1 MEFDV
6 FFSICQTEVD
16 GYLPDERTMLS
27 NFFDQ
32 VRLADELG
40 FGTAWVAESHLSTEV
55 QKTNPGA
62 VIPHFVG
69 EIGLNTDI
77 LQLAHRVFAQTRRIG
92 VGSAILNILCNGGPI
107 AHAERIRTFLALHG
121 LDPEE
126 SRPITIGFASGRFP
140 FINVPYG
147 IVPRTPVEAA
157 AWPVVKNKI
166 FEEATEIF
174 LRLLEGETMSSLDVA
189 RRVLRRGDF
198 RSDADWQKVQEAWGH
213 WAEAIPLEP
222 RYRFPNLKIVPQE
235 SRMDLLRL
243 SIGSHDP
250 ATQIFANTI
259 MPVGVFN
266 LSITPGDEIEKTN
279 ERMLKHYH
287 PAGGPWRRSLMPR
300 TVLVFLNEEEG
311 PTSAERNEHA
321 AAEARAA
328 LSNYWKALEGTLDE
342 EKVRRATGNA
352 LVGDAAA
359 VAAQIRER
367 FHPEDR
373 LMLWFD
379 FNNHDSARVGR
390 NMRAFVQ
397 QVLPLVSPESGVR
410 SPESIEREK

>member
-1 MEFDV
+1 MELDI

-16 GYLPDERTMLS
+16 GYVPSERVMFE
-27 NFFDQ
+27 NFFEQ
-32 VRLADELG
+32 IELADRLG

-77 LQLAHRVFAQTRRIG
+77 LQLGHRVFARTKRIG
-92 VGSAILNILCNGGPI
+92 IGSAIMNILCNGGPI
-107 AHAERIRTFLALHG
+107 AAAERIKTFLTLHG

-126 SRPITIGFASGRFP
+126 RRILTVGFASGRFP

-147 IVPRTPVEAA
+147 IVPRDPVEAA

-174 LRLLEGETMSSLDVA
+174 LRLLKGEVLSSQSIAPRSLT
-189 RRVLRRGDF
+189 RKDF
-198 RSDADWQKVQEAWGH
+198 RTDADWQRAVDAYGQH
-213 WAEAIPLEP
+213 VDQIPLAP
-222 RYRFPNLKIVPQE
+222 RWRFPNLKIVPQE
-235 SRMDLLRL
+235 PRLDLLRL

-250 ATQIFANTI
+250 STQIFANTI
-259 MPVGVFN
+259 LPVGVFN

-279 ERMLKHYH
+279 ERMATHYH
-287 PAGGPWRRSLMPR
+287 PDGGGWHRRLMPR
-300 TVLVFLNEEEG
+300 TVLVFINDD
-311 PTSAERNEHA
+311 PAR
-321 AAEARAA
+321 AAEEAREA
-328 LSNYWKALEGTLDE
+328 LSNYWRALEGTLDE
-342 EKVRRATGNA
+342 EKVRRATNNA
-352 LVGDAAA
+352 LVGDAE
-359 VAAQIRER
+359 QIARQMSER

-379 FNNHDSARVGR
+379 FNNHDSKRVMK
-390 NMRAFVQ
+390 NMDDFMNRVVPRFA
-397 QVLPLVSPESGVR
+397 
-410 SPESIEREK
+410 

>member
-1 MEFDV
+1 MEFDI
-6 FFSICQTEVD
+6 FFSICQTEVN
-16 GYLPDERTMLS
+16 GFLPSERVMFE
-27 NFFDQ
+27 NFFEQ
-32 VRLADELG
+32 VELADRLG

-77 LQLAHRVFAQTRRIG
+77 LQLGHRVFARTRRIG
-92 VGSAILNILCNGGPI
+92 IGSAIMNVLCNGGPI
-107 AHAERIRTFLALHG
+107 AAAERVRTFLALHG
-121 LDPEE
+121 LDPAEK
-126 SRPITIGFASGRFP
+126 RTLTVGFASGRFP

-174 LRLLEGETMSSLDVA
+174 LRLLKGETLSSDAIA
-189 RRVLRRGDF
+189 RRTLRRSDF
-198 RSDADWQKVQEAWGH
+198 RADADWQRVVEAHGSY
-213 WAEAIPLEP
+213 AEEIDVEP
-222 RYRFPNLKIVPQE
+222 RWRFPNLKIVPQE

-266 LSITPGDEIEKTN
+266 LSITPGDEIQKTN
-279 ERMLKHYH
+279 ERMRTHYH
-287 PAGGPWRRSLMPR
+287 PEGGGWHRRLMPR
-300 TVLVFLNEEEG
+300 TVLVFINDD
-311 PTSAERNEHA
+311 AAAA
-321 AAEARAA
+321 AAEAREA
-328 LSNYWKALEGTLDE
+328 LSNYWRALEGTLDE
-342 EKVRRATGNA
+342 EKVRRATNNA
-352 LVGDAAA
+352 LVGDASAILE
-359 VAAQIRER
+359 QMEKR
-367 FHPEDR
+367 FDPEDR

-379 FNNHDSARVGR
+379 FNNHDSARVMR
-390 NMRAFVQ
+390 NM
-397 QVLPLVSPESGVR
+397 ESFMTRVAPRFASMGIAR
-410 SPESIEREK
+410 

>member
-1 MEFDV
+1 VEFDI

-16 GYLPDERTMLS
+16 GYLPDERTMFT
-27 NFFDQ
+27 NFFEQ
-32 VRLADELG
+32 VELADRLG

-77 LQLAHRVFAQTRRIG
+77 LQLAHRVFARTKRIG

-107 AHAERIRTFLALHG
+107 AHAERIKTFLALHG
-121 LDPEE
+121 LDPAE
-126 SRPITIGFASGRFP
+126 RRTLTIGFASGRFP

-174 LRLLEGETMSSLDVA
+174 LRLLNGETLNSNMIA
-189 RRVLRRGDF
+189 PRRLRRDDF
-198 RSDADWQKVQEAWGH
+198 RSDADWQRVLAAHGQYVDEV
-213 WAEAIPLEP
+213 PLAP
-222 RYRFPNLKIVPQE
+222 RWTFPNLKIVPQE
-235 SRMDLLRL
+235 SRMDLLHL
-243 SIGSHDP
+243 SIGSHDH
-250 ATQIFANTI
+250 ALQTFANTI

-266 LSITPGDEIEKTN
+266 LSITPGDEIERTN
-279 ERMLKHYH
+279 ALMATAYH
-287 PAGGPWRRSLMPR
+287 GGGWQRRLMPR
-300 TVLVFLNEEEG
+300 TVLVFASEEEAR
-311 PTSAERNEHA
+311 TS
-321 AAEARAA
+321 
-328 LSNYWKALEGTLDE
+328 LSNYWRALEGTLDE
-342 EKVRRATGNA
+342 EKVRRATNNA
-352 LVGDAAA
+352 LVGDANAIA
-359 VAAQIRER
+359 KQMRER

-379 FNNHDSARVGR
+379 FNNHDSKRVME
-390 NMRAFVQ
+390 NMEAFMTTVA
-397 QVLPLVSPESGVR
+397 PSFSG
-410 SPESIEREK
+410 